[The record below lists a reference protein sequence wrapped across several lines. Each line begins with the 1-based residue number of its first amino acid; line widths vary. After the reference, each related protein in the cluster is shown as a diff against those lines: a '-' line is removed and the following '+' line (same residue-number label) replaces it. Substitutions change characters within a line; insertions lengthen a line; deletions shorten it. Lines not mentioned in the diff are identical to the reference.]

1 MRWFLLGLLDPDDR
15 RAVLERELEHAD
27 AYAEMLRETAE
38 RIDAIGG
45 RTRSRRRSTS
55 GCAPPR

>member
-1 MRWFLLGLLDPDDR
+1 M
-15 RAVLERELEHAD
+15 LERELEHAD

-45 RTRSRRRSTS
+45 HPFAPTVDLGLRTTAVMRDWLREQLA
-55 GCAPPR
+55 GAEA